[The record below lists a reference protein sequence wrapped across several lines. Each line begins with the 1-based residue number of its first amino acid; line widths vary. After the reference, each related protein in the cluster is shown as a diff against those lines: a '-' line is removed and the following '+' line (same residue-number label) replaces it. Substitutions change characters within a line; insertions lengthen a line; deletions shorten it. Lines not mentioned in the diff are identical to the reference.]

1 MTAVSSLVE
10 QWLADRGGPRRFEAG
25 VRSSFDATQYELQGF
40 GVEVR
45 RKGNRFAVKRV
56 DGRWQAD
63 RPMIARFPPREV
75 ALIVC
80 AALVAESPVAA
91 FLIFFLFLAGR

>member
-10 QWLADRGGPRRFEAG
+10 QWLADHGGPRRFEAG

-56 DGRWQAD
+56 DGRWQVMGWEKLVELRD
-63 RPMIARFPPREV
+63 DFRKLHGRE
-75 ALIVC
+75 LLRRIG
-80 AALVAESPVAA
+80 P
-91 FLIFFLFLAGR
+91 